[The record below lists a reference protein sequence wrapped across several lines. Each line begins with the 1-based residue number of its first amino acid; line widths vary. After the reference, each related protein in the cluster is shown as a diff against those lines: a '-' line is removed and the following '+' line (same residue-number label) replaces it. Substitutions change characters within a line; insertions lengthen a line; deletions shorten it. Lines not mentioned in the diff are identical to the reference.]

1 MPLVQVN
8 YTPQCQCL
16 SAAYKSSVN
25 QSKMTTVA
33 IVLNLPS
40 FCNYSGTSLMRTPS
54 GPRMCVRNTE
64 ASVFQRLP
72 VEFPLGVATRTRLFS
87 TTWPLFWNSGLLRV
101 GEKAPKALLV
111 TSTIDIS
118 KNTA

>member
-1 MPLVQVN
+1 MCEWKWVGVD
-8 YTPQCQCL
+8 
-16 SAAYKSSVN
+16 AAHVD
-25 QSKMTTVA
+25 M
-33 IVLNLPS
+33 
-40 FCNYSGTSLMRTPS
+40 YSGTSLMRTPS

-72 VEFPLGVATRTRLFS
+72 VEFPVGVATRTRLFS
-87 TTWPLFWNSGLLRV
+87 TTRPRFWNSGLLRV

-118 KNTA
+118 KNAA